1 MREKIVSLCLRL
13 MMCLMS
19 NWENRDMKL
28 HQRYLT
34 KNFSKPFRK
43 KIEKDRKVQE
53 RQKIREAQKFKYDS
67 TEEDDDQVEHE

>member
-1 MREKIVSLCLRL
+1 
-13 MMCLMS
+13 
-19 NWENRDMKL
+19 MKL